1 MRATKKDI
9 PHINFILS
17 QDEVFQY
24 CIDDNFPMEH
34 KWRMGRLLLD
44 NPNTYI
50 SLPNPHCVF
59 IAIPSSNNSVI
70 YEVHVAVSP
79 EGRGKD
85 AVLAARQSIDEF
97 FHDTPNVH
105 KLIGFTPINLK
116 RVLAFARMVGFKKE
130 GICKKSFLKDGELHD
145 QVISGFSRMEV

>member
-1 MRATKKDI
+1 MRATEKDI

-59 IAIPSSNNSVI
+59 IAVPSAINSIV

-79 EGRGKD
+79 EGRGKE
-85 AVLAARQSIDEF
+85 AVKAARESIIEF
-97 FHDTPNVH
+97 FNDISNVH
-105 KLIGFTPINLK
+105 KLIGFTPIHL
-116 RVLAFARMVGFKKE
+116 RSAIVFARMVGFKKE

-145 QVISGFSRMEV
+145 QMISGFSRMEV